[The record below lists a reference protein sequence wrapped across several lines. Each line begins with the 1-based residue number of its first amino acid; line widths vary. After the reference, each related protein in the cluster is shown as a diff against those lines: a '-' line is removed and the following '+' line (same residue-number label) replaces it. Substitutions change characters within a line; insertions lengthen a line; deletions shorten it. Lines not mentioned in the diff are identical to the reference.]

1 MVQPAATGYN
11 GAGAATGYA
20 DGPNGAGYDNS
31 GYGASNYADQGGS
44 PTRDWAGQSAP
55 GVAET
60 VISPFDAVPDLDP
73 APSAAQSGT
82 PRPFGRLS
90 IYTLLDDKTE
100 EFDRL
105 AEEAAEGVRTSE
117 PDTLVYVIHVV
128 PKAPMQRIIYE
139 IYRNR
144 SAFESHER
152 QPHIQRFERARESCV
167 VATNIIDLRL
177 RYAKVA
183 ALFQG
188 DQADEAASQQAA
200 AGAASQPGESQA
212 GYERGGYQQAGYQQD
227 RYPQAAPSQ
236 AAQSRAF
243 QPQRQSQPGQPPVR
257 SPQRPAA
264 RSPRAIESGA
274 RPGGSGGGQYAGPGG
289 GNRSAAGDRA
299 GGGSYGGYGAYGAD
313 RGSSAGDQTQ
323 NYHSQDY
330 GQRAYAQQGRDR
342 GQDRDH
348 AAQPAS
354 AQSAT
359 EVRPARGK
367 PPWERAEYSPS
378 PYHGQRYGG

>member
-1 MVQPAATGYN
+1 
-11 GAGAATGYA
+11 
-20 DGPNGAGYDNS
+20 
-31 GYGASNYADQGGS
+31 
-44 PTRDWAGQSAP
+44 
-55 GVAET
+55 VAET

-73 APSAAQSGT
+73 VPSGTQSGT

-90 IYTLLDDKTE
+90 IYTLLDDKTA

-105 AEEAAEGVRTSE
+105 AEESAEGVRTSE

-144 SAFESHER
+144 AAFESHER

-188 DQADEAASQQAA
+188 DQADEAGRQQAA
-200 AGAASQPGESQA
+200 VGPASQPGASQPGASQPGASQGGSSQA
-212 GYERGGYQQAGYQQD
+212 GSSQAGGRAAQAGQQAGYAGQQAGYQRGGYQQPGYQQD
-227 RYPQAAPSQ
+227 RYQQAAQSQ
-236 AAQSRAF
+236 AAQSQATPSQAF
-243 QPQRQSQPGQPPVR
+243 QPQRQSQPGQPPAR

-289 GNRSAAGDRA
+289 GNRSRAGDRA
-299 GGGSYGGYGAYGAD
+299 GGGSYGGYGAD
-313 RGSSAGDQTQ
+313 RGSSATDQTQ

-330 GQRAYAQQGRDR
+330 GQQDYGQQGYGQQDYDQRGYAQQSRDR

-348 AAQPAS
+348 AAQPG
-354 AQSAT
+354 T
-359 EVRPARGK
+359 EVRPGRGK

-378 PYHGQRYGG
+378 PYQGQRYGG

>member
-1 MVQPAATGYN
+1 
-11 GAGAATGYA
+11 
-20 DGPNGAGYDNS
+20 
-31 GYGASNYADQGGS
+31 
-44 PTRDWAGQSAP
+44 
-55 GVAET
+55 VAET

-73 APSAAQSGT
+73 VPSGTQSGT

-90 IYTLLDDKTE
+90 IYTLLDDKTA

-105 AEEAAEGVRTSE
+105 AEESAEGVRTSE

-144 SAFESHER
+144 AAFESHER

-188 DQADEAASQQAA
+188 DQADEAGRQQAA
-200 AGAASQPGESQA
+200 VGPASQPGASQPGASQPGASQGGSSQA
-212 GYERGGYQQAGYQQD
+212 GSSQAGGRAAQAGQQAGYAGQQAGYQRGGYQQPGYQQD
-227 RYPQAAPSQ
+227 RYQQ
-236 AAQSRAF
+236 AAQSQATPSQAF
-243 QPQRQSQPGQPPVR
+243 QPQRQSQPGQPPAR

-289 GNRSAAGDRA
+289 GNRSRAGDRA
-299 GGGSYGGYGAYGAD
+299 GGGSYGGYGAD
-313 RGSSAGDQTQ
+313 RGSSATDQTQ

-330 GQRAYAQQGRDR
+330 GQQDYGQQGYGQQDYDQRGYAQQSRDR

-348 AAQPAS
+348 AAQPG
-354 AQSAT
+354 T
-359 EVRPARGK
+359 EVRPGRGK

-378 PYHGQRYGG
+378 PYQGQRYGG